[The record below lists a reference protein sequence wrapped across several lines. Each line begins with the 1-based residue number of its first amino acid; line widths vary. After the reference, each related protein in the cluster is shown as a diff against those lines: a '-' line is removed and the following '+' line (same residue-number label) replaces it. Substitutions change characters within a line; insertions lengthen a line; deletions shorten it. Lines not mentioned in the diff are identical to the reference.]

1 MKKIILSLLAIPLII
16 FIYINI
22 ITINNNNYKIKNTS
36 IIKEKLSLNNIT
48 TYNYYDYTYT
58 VITEDEVI
66 VVNDKYEIII
76 RESLDKI
83 TIDNCFLIY
92 KNNNLT
98 CEEKE
103 YKNNEIIYEYYNAL
117 TSELISSIEIKE
129 GL

>member
-1 MKKIILSLLAIPLII
+1 MGDLYKKKLILSLLAIPLNI

-22 ITINNNNYKIKNTS
+22 ITVNNNNYKIKNTS

-76 RESLDKI
+76 RE
-83 TIDNCFLIY
+83 
-92 KNNNLT
+92 
-98 CEEKE
+98 
-103 YKNNEIIYEYYNAL
+103 
-117 TSELISSIEIKE
+117 
-129 GL
+129 

>member
-1 MKKIILSLLAIPLII
+1 MKKLILSLLAIPLII

-22 ITINNNNYKIKNTS
+22 ITVNNNNYKIKNTN

-103 YKNNEIIYEYYNAL
+103 YKNNKIIYKYYNAL

>member
-1 MKKIILSLLAIPLII
+1 MKKLILSLLAIPLII

-58 VITEDEVI
+58 VITKDEVI

-103 YKNNEIIYEYYNAL
+103 HKNNKIIYKYYNAL

>member
-1 MKKIILSLLAIPLII
+1 MKKLILSLLAIPLII

-22 ITINNNNYKIKNTS
+22 ITVNNNNYKIKNTS

-103 YKNNEIIYEYYNAL
+103 YENNKIIYKYYNAL